1 LFVNG
6 KCKYSCAGKDVEVNA
21 YMEKFN
27 EITNIYPMDTDEKI
41 VDVAGGRNFI
51 TVVTDKGN
59 VYASGSNFYGAIS
72 ASILSNK

>member
-1 LFVNG
+1 
-6 KCKYSCAGKDVEVNA
+6 
-21 YMEKFN
+21 
-27 EITNIYPMDTDEKI
+27 MDTDEKI

-72 ASILSNK
+72 GSILSNKYNDSSYPYKIAMDPEWKAIKCWANDLY

>member
-1 LFVNG
+1 MFVNG

-72 ASILSNK
+72 ASILLNK